1 MWGSVLFVVS
11 AVLGLIGAPSAVRA
25 APPDPAGFIFVTSPE
40 APDVAVIDSA
50 SDDVVARIRLPGIPR
65 QILALGRG
73 RQLVA
78 SDATARKLY
87 VVDTLGDSVARE
99 LETGIAPVLLQLD
112 RTGTVLAV
120 ADPDAGTVELV
131 RPAGGPAGRVSG
143 LPGVR
148 SMAFTAD
155 GRLLVAHGTRIGV
168 IDAAAGRLVAE
179 LPTDARNGPV
189 LQIATDPGGG
199 TAFAVQGN
207 QGDVSIFDLE
217 TATQAARL
225 RLPPPLGRML
235 PSGDSQFVL
244 IPVAGG
250 RALSILSTWTLK
262 ESARIPLSAGA
273 SGLGLGLFQSV
284 SVAMSRNTRSAQ
296 SVDLRD
302 RRHLAH
308 IPLPG
313 VPEGGAASP
322 DGLKFYVALSDTG
335 GVAVIDLRHSTV
347 SRVIE
352 NAVQG
357 ASNAVPA
364 VGAGFCH

>member
-1 MWGSVLFVVS
+1 MWRSVLFVVG
-11 AVLGLIGAPSAVRA
+11 AVLGLIGGPSTVRA

-40 APDVAVIDSA
+40 TPDIAVIDSA
-50 SDDVVARIRLPGIPR
+50 SDAIVTRIRLPGIPR
-65 QILALGRG
+65 QIVVLGRG

-78 SDATARKLY
+78 SDAAARKLY
-87 VVDTLGDSVARE
+87 VVDILSASVARV
-99 LETGIAPVLLQLD
+99 LETGIAPVFLQLN

-131 RPAGGPAGRVSG
+131 RPVGGPAARVTG

-155 GRLLVAHGTRIGV
+155 GRLLVAHGSRIGV

-179 LPTDARNGPV
+179 LPSDARDGPV
-189 LQIATDPGGG
+189 RQIVTDPGGG
-199 TAFAVQGN
+199 AAFAVQGD
-207 QGDVSIFDLE
+207 QGILSIFDLE
-217 TATQAARL
+217 TATRASRL

-250 RALSILSTWTLK
+250 RAMSVISTWTLK
-262 ESARIPLSAGA
+262 ESVRIPLSAEA
-273 SGLGLGLFQSV
+273 SGLGLGLFQSI
-284 SVAMSRNTRSAQ
+284 SVATSRNTRSAQ
-296 SVDLRD
+296 SIDLRD
-302 RRHLAH
+302 RRRLAH
-308 IPLPG
+308 LPLPG

-347 SRVIE
+347 SRIIE
-352 NAVQG
+352 DAVQG
-357 ASNAVPA
+357 ASNTVPA
-364 VGAGFCH
+364 VGAGYCH